1 VLNHDTKLYPHHLGV
16 ARWDFSLP
24 LAEVT
29 QHPHNPSIWGL
40 KNLSAVK
47 WSAISANSDLQE
59 IGPGRSVRLAVGT
72 RIQFGAVEGEIR
84 F

>member
-1 VLNHDTKLYPHHLGV
+1 MLNHDARLYPHHIG
-16 ARWDFSLP
+16 AATWDFTTP
-24 LAEVT
+24 VAEVT
-29 QHPHNPSIWGL
+29 RHPHDPSIWGL

-47 WSAISANSDLQE
+47 WTSTNTDGAIQE
-59 IGPGRSVRLAVGT
+59 IEPGRSVRLAVGT